1 LNENEIEKKYN
12 FINYLKKKIIKI
24 IEIKSKK
31 LKKKGEEIKII
42 IIINIS

>member
-1 LNENEIEKKYN
+1 M
-12 FINYLKKKIIKI
+12 IIKI

-31 LKKKGEEIKII
+31 FKKIKDEEFKI